1 MKIGA
6 AISLSL
12 LGHGIVLMSWPGTT
26 DINVNS
32 TPSSFQVTLQ
42 QKQAIKMPTTH
53 QEIKSFKTIK
63 KVQVENTERKQ
74 KEVYKEAQIEQT
86 NTSDIRL
93 NPETRAHV
101 VKRITAAMENYFQ
114 YPMLAKRNGWQG
126 KVTLALLLDA
136 DGSFENVHIKAGSG
150 FKILDQSA
158 LDALLKVRKINK
170 TEHWF
175 NMRDQ
180 EIVIPVI
187 YHLKEG

>member
-1 MKIGA
+1 MKIGV

-26 DINVNS
+26 NLAVNS

-42 QKQAIKMPTTH
+42 QQAIKTPITH
-53 QEIKSFKTIK
+53 QDIKSSKTIK
-63 KVQVENTERKQ
+63 KVRLKKTEVVQKEIYNEKQ
-74 KEVYKEAQIEQT
+74 KEQAKT
-86 NTSDIRL
+86 TDIRL
-93 NPETRAHV
+93 NTETRAHV
-101 VKRITAAMENYFQ
+101 IKRIMAAMENHFQ

-126 KVTLALLLDA
+126 KVILALLLDA

-175 NMRDQ
+175 NLDGQ